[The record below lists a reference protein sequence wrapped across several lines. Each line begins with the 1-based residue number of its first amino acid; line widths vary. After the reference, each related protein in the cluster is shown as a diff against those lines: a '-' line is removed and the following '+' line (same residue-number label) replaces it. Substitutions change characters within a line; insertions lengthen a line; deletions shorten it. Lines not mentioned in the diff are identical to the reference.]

1 MSTRLNNRFT
11 VPVPVDQAWDV
22 LMDVERVAPCMP
34 GATLESVEGDTMTG
48 KVRVKVGPISVTYRG
63 EAHFTE
69 IDAAEHRVELH
80 AGGKEARG
88 SGSASATVIAR
99 LHGRDDGTTE
109 VTVDTDFTVTGR
121 VAQFGRGVMAD
132 VSAKL
137 VQRFADNL
145 AAELE
150 GGQAAAD
157 RGGPGEGERTA
168 DRGGD
173 GSRSS
178 SAATAGTA
186 TAEAG
191 TAANAVVPPQ
201 AGEEEH
207 RAGTSGEPGGRDSGG
222 AQVRP
227 ERDAR
232 SDSPGLR
239 ARDDSIDLVSTVGLP
254 LLKRALPAIGAA
266 GLLAIVFSWLRRRT
280 KRTKRRGRKKG

>member
-69 IDAAEHRVELH
+69 VDAAEHRVELH

-88 SGSASATVIAR
+88 SGTASATVTAR
-99 LHGRDDGTTE
+99 LHEQDDGTTE

-150 GGQAAAD
+150 GAEGGQAA
-157 RGGPGEGERTA
+157 GGRAAAAEGGRTA

-173 GSRSS
+173 GSRS

-191 TAANAVVPPQ
+191 TTANAVVPPQ

-207 RAGTSGEPGGRDSGG
+207 RAGTSGEPGAQESDD

-227 ERDAR
+227 EREPR

-239 ARDDSIDLVSTVGLP
+239 SRDDSIDLVSTVGLP

-266 GLLAIVFSWLRRRT
+266 GLLAIVFRWLRRRT
-280 KRTKRRGRKKG
+280 RRSRRRRS